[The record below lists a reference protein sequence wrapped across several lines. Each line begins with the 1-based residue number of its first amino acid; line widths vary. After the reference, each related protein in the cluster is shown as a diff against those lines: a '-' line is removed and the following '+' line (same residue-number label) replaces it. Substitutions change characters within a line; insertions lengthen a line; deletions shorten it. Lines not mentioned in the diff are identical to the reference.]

1 MSGRIGAG
9 SVARKAR
16 RRAARRGAGAR
27 RPRAWGWAAVGAV
40 LALASVLLLRQAGSH
55 EGDRAVGPG
64 ARIGPGAVRVGMPFP
79 PFAVTDVDGRVVTSD
94 ALRGAPAILWFTTS
108 YCVPCQVGAR
118 EVAALDDRLGGD
130 AFQVVVL
137 FVDPAEGPAAL
148 TGWRERF
155 GRPDWIVAL
164 DRDGAFARAVDLRAL
179 DTKLLLDA
187 RGTLRDVD
195 LYPVDGG
202 YLELLRRTVREAS

>member
-1 MSGRIGAG
+1 MWG
-9 SVARKAR
+9 SAAVAAFVGVVF
-16 RRAARRGAGAR
+16 AALLLLREGGPDAGAGAAR
-27 RPRAWGWAAVGAV
+27 AAV
-40 LALASVLLLRQAGSH
+40 
-55 EGDRAVGPG
+55 
-64 ARIGPGAVRVGMPFP
+64 RIGPGAVRVGEPFP
-79 PFAVTDVDGRVVTSD
+79 AFAVTDVDGRVVTSD
-94 ALRGAPAILWFTTS
+94 SLRGAPAILWFTTS

-130 AFQVVVL
+130 AFRVVVL

-155 GRPDWIVAL
+155 GRPDWTVAL

-187 RGTLRDVD
+187 RGVLRDVD
-195 LYPVDGG
+195 VYPVDAA
-202 YLELLRRTVREAS
+202 YLDLLRRTVRGAS